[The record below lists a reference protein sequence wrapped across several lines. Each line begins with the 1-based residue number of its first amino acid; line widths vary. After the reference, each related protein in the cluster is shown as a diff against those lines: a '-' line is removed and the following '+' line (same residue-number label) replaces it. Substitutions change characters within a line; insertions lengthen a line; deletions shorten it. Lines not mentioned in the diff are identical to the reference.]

1 MSYITDNSLP
11 CNYIQNLSP
20 ILQSITMVQVI
31 FSHPSSA
38 IKNAFQKPGSS
49 FEYPPK
55 NEGTAKSKAFGY
67 LCEHAYLALNL

>member
-1 MSYITDNSLP
+1 
-11 CNYIQNLSP
+11 
-20 ILQSITMVQVI
+20 MVQVI